1 MAEENNRL
9 NYQHTLLKEIHGG
22 LLDQEIRI
30 NEKMRVA
37 DVGTGTWY
45 VVYFLYRNSVLIL
58 RNAAFP

>member
-45 VVYFLYRNSVLIL
+45 VVCIEIRC
-58 RNAAFP
+58 